1 MHSVIRMIDV
11 WKTFGEQHA
20 LQGINLHVKKGDFVF
35 LVGPSGAGKT
45 TLVRLVYREDV
56 PSQGRVIINGQDTNR
71 MHRKQI
77 PFLRRNIGMVFQ
89 DFKLLPDKT
98 VYENIAFVL
107 QVTGVPGRDI
117 KRRVRNVLS
126 LVSLSDN
133 ADKRPDQLSG
143 GEQQRVALAR
153 AMVRD
158 PGIILADEPTGNLD
172 PNTAR
177 DIVSLLEEI
186 NRLGCTVVVATHAQ
200 TVVDTMRKRVVE
212 LSNGCLVRDQ
222 ERGYYS

>member
-1 MHSVIRMIDV
+1 MINV

-20 LQGINLHVKKGDFVF
+20 LQDVNLHVQKGEFVF

-45 TLVRLVYREDV
+45 TLVRMVYREDT
-56 PSQGRVIINGQDTNR
+56 PTQGRVIIGGQDTTR
-71 MHRKQI
+71 MHRKYI
-77 PFLRRNIGMVFQ
+77 PLLRRNIGMVFQ

-107 QVTGVPGRDI
+107 QVTGVSGRDI

-126 LVSLSDN
+126 LVSLSDK
-133 ADKRPDQLSG
+133 ADQRPDQLSG
-143 GEQQRVALAR
+143 GEQQRVAVAR

-172 PNTAR
+172 PATAR
-177 DIVSLLEEI
+177 DIVGLLEEI
-186 NRLGCTVVVATHAQ
+186 NRLGCTVVMATHAQ
-200 TVVDTMRKRVVE
+200 PLVDTMRKRVVE
-212 LSNGCLVRDQ
+212 LVEGCLIRDQ